1 MGTSDAETWVDMISV
16 RALDH
21 LRQQFCREAVRISDD
36 NNTKAAPA
44 SGDEEDI
51 QNKAASQLIH
61 KQAKDDNSLKTVN
74 IKNELL
80 RLPAEIQ
87 LMILQHLTFGEVES
101 LRRTCRLL
109 RYTINKPF
117 IRDVFPRIKFELLS
131 TCFRCLRYDATRD
144 HLIHADESD
153 ARYPLANECLDCVS
167 SRGGFVVGRMY
178 TLETSAAVCICRYCG
193 FPVTSDAAWKEY
205 EFHRVCYRRYRMIL
219 LYYFLVGCAQST
231 ITVAAASL
239 CWKYYKKEKLVLG
252 PTVVNFLMACWVF
265 YLSMVRGAEL
275 RTYHWSLLLEMGI
288 FGLWIPPLTGVVR
301 TMGKGVEG
309 VRAADIAT
317 VFFIAC
323 NMLFRF
329 INVLGNTLLVS
340 EYKLWRRYMP
350 NQPRPIRI
358 LNKVIAFLI
367 FWTYPPSIEQKFP
380 GKWWFSKQSTQAGG
394 V

>member
-1 MGTSDAETWVDMISV
+1 MISV

-21 LRQQFCREAVRISDD
+21 LRQQFCGEAVRISDD
-36 NNTKAAPA
+36 NNTKAAST

-51 QNKAASQLIH
+51 QNKAAPQLIH
-61 KQAKDDNSLKTVN
+61 KSAKGDNSLVAVN
-74 IKNELL
+74 IENELL

-109 RYTINKPF
+109 RYTINRSF
-117 IRDVFPRIKFELLS
+117 IREVFPSIKLELLS
-131 TCFRCLRYDATRD
+131 TCFGCLRYDATRD

-167 SRGGFVVGRMY
+167 SRGGFVVGRMH
-178 TLETSAAVCICRYCG
+178 TLETSATVCICRYCG

-231 ITVAAASL
+231 ITVATASL
-239 CWKYYKKEKLVLG
+239 CWKYYKKEKLILG

-265 YLSMVRGAEL
+265 CLSMVRGAEF

-301 TMGKGVEG
+301 TMGKGTEG
-309 VRAADIAT
+309 VRAADIAI

-350 NQPRPIRI
+350 NQQRPTRI
-358 LNKVIAFLI
+358 LNKVTAFLI

-380 GKWWFSKQSTQAGG
+380 GKWWSSRQSTQAGG

>member
-1 MGTSDAETWVDMISV
+1 MISV
-16 RALDH
+16 RALDYF
-21 LRQQFCREAVRISDD
+21 REQFCGEAVPITDD
-36 NNTKAAPA
+36 NNNTKAPST
-44 SGDEEDI
+44 SGDEEDV
-51 QNKAASQLIH
+51 QKKTAPQLFH
-61 KQAKDDNSLKTVN
+61 ELAKGDNSLIAVN
-74 IKNELL
+74 TENELL
-80 RLPAEIQ
+80 RLPAELQ

-109 RYTINKPF
+109 RYKINKPF
-117 IRDVFPRIKFELLS
+117 IREVFPSIKFELLS
-131 TCFRCLRYDATRD
+131 TCFRCLRYDAMRD

-167 SRGGFVVGRMY
+167 SRGGFVVGRIY
-178 TLETSAAVCICRYCG
+178 TLGTFATVCVCRYCG

-231 ITVAAASL
+231 ITIAAASL
-239 CWKYYKKEKLVLG
+239 CWKYYKKDKLVLG
-252 PTVVNFLMACWVF
+252 PTV
-265 YLSMVRGAEL
+265 SR
-275 RTYHWSLLLEMGI
+275 
-288 FGLWIPPLTGVVR
+288 
-301 TMGKGVEG
+301 
-309 VRAADIAT
+309 
-317 VFFIAC
+317 
-323 NMLFRF
+323 LFRF

-350 NQPRPIRI
+350 NQSRPARV

-380 GKWWFSKQSTQAGG
+380 GKWWFSRQNTQAGG

>member
-1 MGTSDAETWVDMISV
+1 MISV

-21 LRQQFCREAVRISDD
+21 LRQQFCGEAVHISDD
-36 NNTKAAPA
+36 NNTKAAPT
-44 SGDEEDI
+44 SGVEEDI
-51 QNKAASQLIH
+51 QKKAAPRLIH
-61 KQAKDDNSLKTVN
+61 KPAKDDNSLITDEIDN
-74 IKNELL
+74 NLL
-80 RLPAEIQ
+80 RLPAELQ
-87 LMILQHLTFGEVES
+87 LMILKHLTFGEVES

-109 RYTINKPF
+109 RYTVNKPF
-117 IRDVFPRIKFELLS
+117 IREVFPSIKFELLS
-131 TCFRCLRYDATRD
+131 TCYRCLRYDALRD

-178 TLETSAAVCICRYCG
+178 TLGTFATVCVCRYCG

-205 EFHRVCYRRYRMIL
+205 EFHRVC
-219 LYYFLVGCAQST
+219 
-231 ITVAAASL
+231 
-239 CWKYYKKEKLVLG
+239 
-252 PTVVNFLMACWVF
+252 
-265 YLSMVRGAEL
+265 
-275 RTYHWSLLLEMGI
+275 
-288 FGLWIPPLTGVVR
+288 VVR
-301 TMGKGVEG
+301 TMGIRSEG

-317 VFFIAC
+317 IFFIAC

-350 NQPRPIRI
+350 NQSRPSRI

-380 GKWWFSKQSTQAGG
+380 GKWWFSRQNTQAGG

>member
-1 MGTSDAETWVDMISV
+1 MISV

-21 LRQQFCREAVRISDD
+21 LRQQFCGEALPISDD
-36 NNTKAAPA
+36 SNTKAPST

-51 QNKAASQLIH
+51 QRIAPQLFH
-61 KQAKDDNSLKTVN
+61 KLAKDNSLIAVN
-74 IKNELL
+74 TENELL
-80 RLPAEIQ
+80 RLPAELQ

-117 IRDVFPRIKFELLS
+117 IREVFPSIKFELLS
-131 TCFRCLRYDATRD
+131 TCFRCLRYDAMKD

-178 TLETSAAVCICRYCG
+178 TLGTFATVCAISDDTAVLLFGRLCTKYDHHCSSVAVLEVPQKGEAGSWTYSG
-193 FPVTSDAAWKEY
+193 QLSHGVLGVLFEY
-205 EFHRVCYRRYRMIL
+205 E
-219 LYYFLVGCAQST
+219 
-231 ITVAAASL
+231 
-239 CWKYYKKEKLVLG
+239 
-252 PTVVNFLMACWVF
+252 
-265 YLSMVRGAEL
+265 LS
-275 RTYHWSLLLEMGI
+275 I

-301 TMGKGVEG
+301 TMGIRSEG

-317 VFFIAC
+317 IFFIAC

-329 INVLGNTLLVS
+329 INILGNTLLVS

-350 NQPRPIRI
+350 NQSRPARI

-380 GKWWFSKQSTQAGG
+380 GKWWFSRRNTQAGG

>member
-1 MGTSDAETWVDMISV
+1 MISV

-21 LRQQFCREAVRISDD
+21 LRQQFCGEAVRITDDD
-36 NNTKAAPA
+36 NTKTALS

-51 QNKAASQLIH
+51 QKTAAPRRTH
-61 KQAKDDNSLKTVN
+61 KPAKDDNSLIAAN
-74 IKNELL
+74 IENELL
-80 RLPAEIQ
+80 RLPAELQ
-87 LMILQHLTFGEVES
+87 LMILQHLTFGELES

-117 IRDVFPRIKFELLS
+117 IREVFPGIKCELLS
-131 TCFRCLRYDATRD
+131 TCFRCLRHDAMRD

-153 ARYPLANECLDCVS
+153 ARYPLANECLECVS

-178 TLETSAAVCICRYCG
+178 TLGTFATVCVCRYCG

-231 ITVAAASL
+231 ITIAAASL

-252 PTVVNFLMACWVF
+252 PTVVNFLMAGWVF
-265 YLSMVRGAEL
+265 CLK
-275 RTYHWSLLLEMGI
+275 MGI

-301 TMGKGVEG
+301 TMGKGAEG
-309 VRAADIAT
+309 VQAADIAT
-317 VFFIAC
+317 IFFIAC

-350 NQPRPIRI
+350 NQSRPARI

-380 GKWWFSKQSTQAGG
+380 GKWWFSRQNTQAGG

>member
-1 MGTSDAETWVDMISV
+1 MGTGDAETWVEMISV

-21 LRQQFCREAVRISDD
+21 LRQHFCGETVRISDD

-51 QNKAASQLIH
+51 QNKAAPQLIH
-61 KQAKDDNSLKTVN
+61 KQAKEDNSLKPVN
-74 IKNELL
+74 IENELL

-87 LMILQHLTFGEVES
+87 LIILQHLTFGEVES

-117 IRDVFPRIKFELLS
+117 IREVFPSIKLELLS
-131 TCFRCLRYDATRD
+131 TCFRCLRYDAARD

-178 TLETSAAVCICRYCG
+178 TLATSATVCICRYCG

-252 PTVVNFLMACWVF
+252 PTVV
-265 YLSMVRGAEL
+265 
-275 RTYHWSLLLEMGI
+275 
-288 FGLWIPPLTGVVR
+288 
-301 TMGKGVEG
+301 
-309 VRAADIAT
+309 
-317 VFFIAC
+317 
-323 NMLFRF
+323 
-329 INVLGNTLLVS
+329 S
-340 EYKLWRRYMP
+340 E
-350 NQPRPIRI
+350 
-358 LNKVIAFLI
+358 
-367 FWTYPPSIEQKFP
+367 
-380 GKWWFSKQSTQAGG
+380 
-394 V
+394 

>member
-1 MGTSDAETWVDMISV
+1 MISA

-21 LRQQFCREAVRISDD
+21 LRQQFCGEAVRISDD
-36 NNTKAAPA
+36 NNTKAPPT
-44 SGDEEDI
+44 SDGKEDN
-51 QNKAASQLIH
+51 QKETVSRLIH
-61 KQAKDDNSLKTVN
+61 KPVKDDNSSIAVN
-74 IKNELL
+74 VENELL
-80 RLPAEIQ
+80 RLPAELQ

-109 RYTINKPF
+109 RHTINKPF
-117 IRDVFPRIKFELLS
+117 IREVFPSIKFELLS
-131 TCFRCLRYDATRD
+131 TCYRCLRYDALRD

-178 TLETSAAVCICRYCG
+178 TLGTFATVCVCRYCG
-193 FPVTSDAAWKEY
+193 FPVTSDAAWKET
-205 EFHRVCYRRYRMIL
+205 M
-219 LYYFLVGCAQST
+219 
-231 ITVAAASL
+231 
-239 CWKYYKKEKLVLG
+239 EKR
-252 PTVVNFLMACWVF
+252 
-265 YLSMVRGAEL
+265 S
-275 RTYHWSLLLEMGI
+275 
-288 FGLWIPPLTGVVR
+288 
-301 TMGKGVEG
+301 EG

-317 VFFIAC
+317 IFFIAC
-323 NMLFRF
+323 NILFRF

-350 NQPRPIRI
+350 NQSRPSRI

-380 GKWWFSKQSTQAGG
+380 GKWWFSRQNTQAGG

>member
-1 MGTSDAETWVDMISV
+1 MISA

-21 LRQQFCREAVRISDD
+21 LRQQFCGEVVRISDD
-36 NNTKAAPA
+36 NNTKAPPT
-44 SGDEEDI
+44 SDGKEDN
-51 QNKAASQLIH
+51 QKETVSRLIH
-61 KQAKDDNSLKTVN
+61 KPVKDDNSSIAVN
-74 IKNELL
+74 VENELL
-80 RLPAEIQ
+80 RLPAELQ

-109 RYTINKPF
+109 RHTINKPF
-117 IRDVFPRIKFELLS
+117 IREVFPSIKFELLS
-131 TCFRCLRYDATRD
+131 TCYRCLRYDALRD

-178 TLETSAAVCICRYCG
+178 TLGTFATVCVCRYCG

-205 EFHRVCYRRYRMIL
+205 EFHR
-219 LYYFLVGCAQST
+219 ST
-231 ITVAAASL
+231 ITIVAASL

-265 YLSMVRGAEL
+265 CLK
-275 RTYHWSLLLEMGI
+275 MGI
-288 FGLWIPPLTGVVR
+288 LGLWIPPLTGVVR
-301 TMGKGVEG
+301 TMEKRSEG

-317 VFFIAC
+317 IFFIAC
-323 NMLFRF
+323 NILFRF

-350 NQPRPIRI
+350 NQSRPSRI

-380 GKWWFSKQSTQAGG
+380 GKWWFSRQNTQAGG

>member
-1 MGTSDAETWVDMISV
+1 MISA

-21 LRQQFCREAVRISDD
+21 LRLQFCGEAVRVSDD
-36 NNTKAAPA
+36 NNTKAALS

-51 QNKAASQLIH
+51 QKKAAQRLIH
-61 KQAKDDNSLKTVN
+61 KPVKDDNSLIAVN
-74 IKNELL
+74 TENELL
-80 RLPAEIQ
+80 RLPAELQ

-117 IRDVFPRIKFELLS
+117 IREVFPSIKFELLS
-131 TCFRCLRYDATRD
+131 TCFRCLRYDAMRD
-144 HLIHADESD
+144 HLIHAEESD

-167 SRGGFVVGRMY
+167 SRGGFVVG
-178 TLETSAAVCICRYCG
+178 
-193 FPVTSDAAWKEY
+193 P
-205 EFHRVCYRRYRMIL
+205 
-219 LYYFLVGCAQST
+219 
-231 ITVAAASL
+231 ASL
-239 CWKYYKKEKLVLG
+239 CWKYYKKEKLVVG

-265 YLSMVRGAEL
+265 CLK
-275 RTYHWSLLLEMGI
+275 MGI
-288 FGLWIPPLTGVVR
+288 FGLWIPPLTVVVR
-301 TMGKGVEG
+301 TMGKGTEEDRG
-309 VRAADIAT
+309 ADIAT
-317 VFFIAC
+317 IFFIAC

-350 NQPRPIRI
+350 NQSRPARI

-380 GKWWFSKQSTQAGG
+380 GKWWFSRRYTQAGG

>member
-1 MGTSDAETWVDMISV
+1 MISV
-16 RALDH
+16 RALDY
-21 LRQQFCREAVRISDD
+21 LRQQFHGEAVRVSND
-36 NNTKAAPA
+36 NTKAAST

-51 QNKAASQLIH
+51 QKKTVSRLIH
-61 KQAKDDNSLKTVN
+61 KTSKDDNSLIAVN
-74 IKNELL
+74 TENEIL
-80 RLPAEIQ
+80 RLPAELQ

-117 IRDVFPRIKFELLS
+117 VREVFPSIKLELLS
-131 TCFRCLRYDATRD
+131 TCFRCLRYDAIRD

-153 ARYPLANECLDCVS
+153 TRYPLANECLDCVS
-167 SRGGFVVGRMY
+167 SRGGFVVG
-178 TLETSAAVCICRYCG
+178 
-193 FPVTSDAAWKEY
+193 P
-205 EFHRVCYRRYRMIL
+205 
-219 LYYFLVGCAQST
+219 
-231 ITVAAASL
+231 ASL
-239 CWKYYKKEKLVLG
+239 CWKHFKKEKLVLG

-265 YLSMVRGAEL
+265 CLK
-275 RTYHWSLLLEMGI
+275 MGI

-301 TMGKGVEG
+301 TMGKGTEG

-317 VFFIAC
+317 IFFIAC

-350 NQPRPIRI
+350 NQSRSARI
-358 LNKVIAFLI
+358 LNKVTAFLI

-380 GKWWFSKQSTQAGG
+380 GKWWFSRQNSQTGG

>member
-1 MGTSDAETWVDMISV
+1 MISV
-16 RALDH
+16 RAFDH
-21 LRQQFCREAVRISDD
+21 LRQQFCGEAVRVDDD
-36 NNTKAAPA
+36 NPKAASI

-51 QNKAASQLIH
+51 QKKAALQLIH
-61 KQAKDDNSLKTVN
+61 QKSKDDNSLIAVN
-74 IKNELL
+74 TENELL
-80 RLPAEIQ
+80 RLPAELQ

-117 IRDVFPRIKFELLS
+117 IREVFPSIKLELLS
-131 TCFRCLRYDATRD
+131 TCFRCLRYDAMGD

-167 SRGGFVVGRMY
+167 SRGGFVVGRQLSHGM
-178 TLETSAAVCICRYCG
+178 
-193 FPVTSDAAWKEY
+193 
-205 EFHRVCYRRYRMIL
+205 
-219 LYYFLVGCAQST
+219 
-231 ITVAAASL
+231 
-239 CWKYYKKEKLVLG
+239 LG
-252 PTVVNFLMACWVF
+252 V
-265 YLSMVRGAEL
+265 
-275 RTYHWSLLLEMGI
+275 LLEYGI

-301 TMGKGVEG
+301 TMGKGTEG

-317 VFFIAC
+317 IFFIAC

-350 NQPRPIRI
+350 NQSKPAQI
-358 LNKVIAFLI
+358 LNKVTAFLI

-380 GKWWFSKQSTQAGG
+380 GKWWFSRQNTQ

>member
-1 MGTSDAETWVDMISV
+1 MISA

-21 LRQQFCREAVRISDD
+21 LRQQFCGEAVRISDD
-36 NNTKAAPA
+36 NNTKAPLT
-44 SGDEEDI
+44 SDGKEEN
-51 QNKAASQLIH
+51 QKETVSRLIH
-61 KQAKDDNSLKTVN
+61 KPVKDDNSSIAVN
-74 IKNELL
+74 VENELL
-80 RLPAEIQ
+80 RLPAELQ

-109 RYTINKPF
+109 RHTINKPF
-117 IRDVFPRIKFELLS
+117 IREVFPSIKFELLS
-131 TCFRCLRYDATRD
+131 TCYRCLRYDALRD

-178 TLETSAAVCICRYCG
+178 TLGTFATVCVCRYCG

-231 ITVAAASL
+231 ITIVAASL

-265 YLSMVRGAEL
+265 CLSMVRGTEL

-288 FGLWIPPLTGVVR
+288 LGLWIPPLTGVVR
-301 TMGKGVEG
+301 TMEKGSEG

-317 VFFIAC
+317 IFFIAC
-323 NMLFRF
+323 NILFRF

-350 NQPRPIRI
+350 NQSRPSRI

-380 GKWWFSKQSTQAGG
+380 GKWWFSRQNTQAGG

>member
-1 MGTSDAETWVDMISV
+1 MISV
-16 RALDH
+16 RALEH
-21 LRQQFCREAVRISDD
+21 LREQFCGEAVPISDD
-36 NNTKAAPA
+36 NNNTKAPST
-44 SGDEEDI
+44 SGDEEDV
-51 QNKAASQLIH
+51 QKKTAPQLFH
-61 KQAKDDNSLKTVN
+61 ELAKGDNSLIAVN
-74 IKNELL
+74 TENELL
-80 RLPAEIQ
+80 RLPAELQ

-109 RYTINKPF
+109 RYTINKSF
-117 IRDVFPRIKFELLS
+117 IREVFPSIKFELLS
-131 TCFRCLRYDATRD
+131 TCFRCLRYDAMRD

-167 SRGGFVVGRMY
+167 SRGGFVVGRIY
-178 TLETSAAVCICRYCG
+178 TLGTFATVCVCRYCG

-231 ITVAAASL
+231 ITIAAASL

-265 YLSMVRGAEL
+265 CLKMS
-275 RTYHWSLLLEMGI
+275 I

-301 TMGKGVEG
+301 TMGIRSEG

-317 VFFIAC
+317 IFFIAC

-350 NQPRPIRI
+350 NQSRPARI

-380 GKWWFSKQSTQAGG
+380 GKWWFSRQNTQAGG

>member
-1 MGTSDAETWVDMISV
+1 MTSV

-21 LRQQFCREAVRISDD
+21 LRQQFCGEAVRITDD
-36 NNTKAAPA
+36 DNTKAALS

-51 QNKAASQLIH
+51 QKKTAPRLIH
-61 KQAKDDNSLKTVN
+61 KTAKDDNSLNAANTE
-74 IKNELL
+74 NELL
-80 RLPAEIQ
+80 RLPAELQ

-117 IRDVFPRIKFELLS
+117 IREVFPSIKFELLS
-131 TCFRCLRYDATRD
+131 TCFRCLRHDAMRD
-144 HLIHADESD
+144 HLINADESD

-178 TLETSAAVCICRYCG
+178 TLGTFATVCVCRYCG

-205 EFHRVCYRRYRMIL
+205 EFHR
-219 LYYFLVGCAQST
+219 ST
-231 ITVAAASL
+231 ITIAAASL
-239 CWKYYKKEKLVLG
+239 CWKYYKKEKLIVG
-252 PTVVNFLMACWVF
+252 PTVVSQ
-265 YLSMVRGAEL
+265 LSHGVLGV
-275 RTYHWSLLLEMGI
+275 LLEYEMGI
-288 FGLWIPPLTGVVR
+288 FGLWIPLLTGVVR
-301 TMGKGVEG
+301 TMGNGTEG
-309 VRAADIAT
+309 VRMADIAT
-317 VFFIAC
+317 IFFIAC

-350 NQPRPIRI
+350 NQSRPTRI

-380 GKWWFSKQSTQAGG
+380 GKWWFSRQNTQAGG

>member
-1 MGTSDAETWVDMISV
+1 MISV

-21 LRQQFCREAVRISDD
+21 LRQQFCGEAVHISDD
-36 NNTKAAPA
+36 NNTKAAPT
-44 SGDEEDI
+44 SGVEEDI
-51 QNKAASQLIH
+51 QKKAAPRLIH
-61 KQAKDDNSLKTVN
+61 KPAKDDNSLITDEIDN
-74 IKNELL
+74 NLL
-80 RLPAEIQ
+80 RLPAELQ
-87 LMILQHLTFGEVES
+87 LMILKHLTFGEVES

-109 RYTINKPF
+109 RYTVNKPF
-117 IRDVFPRIKFELLS
+117 IREVFPSIKFELLS
-131 TCFRCLRYDATRD
+131 TCYRCLRYDALRD

-178 TLETSAAVCICRYCG
+178 TLGTFATVCVCRYCG

-205 EFHRVCYRRYRMIL
+205 EFHR
-219 LYYFLVGCAQST
+219 ST
-231 ITVAAASL
+231 ITIVAASL
-239 CWKYYKKEKLVLG
+239 CWKYYKREKLVLG

-265 YLSMVRGAEL
+265 CLK
-275 RTYHWSLLLEMGI
+275 MGI
-288 FGLWIPPLTGVVR
+288 LGLWIPPLTGVVR
-301 TMGKGVEG
+301 TMGIRSEG

-317 VFFIAC
+317 IFFIAC

-350 NQPRPIRI
+350 NQSRPSRI

-380 GKWWFSKQSTQAGG
+380 GKWWFSRQNTQAGG

>member
-1 MGTSDAETWVDMISV
+1 MISV

-21 LRQQFCREAVRISDD
+21 LRLQFCGEAVPISDD
-36 NNTKAAPA
+36 NNTKAPST

-51 QNKAASQLIH
+51 QKETVSRLIH
-61 KQAKDDNSLKTVN
+61 RTSKDDNSLIAVN
-74 IKNELL
+74 TENELF
-80 RLPAEIQ
+80 RLPAELQ

-117 IRDVFPRIKFELLS
+117 IREVFPSIKFELLS
-131 TCFRCLRYDATRD
+131 TCFRCLRYDAMRD

-178 TLETSAAVCICRYCG
+178 TLGTFATVCVCRYCG

-219 LYYFLVGCAQST
+219 LYYFLVGCAQCAIT
-231 ITVAAASL
+231 IAAASL
-239 CWKYYKKEKLVLG
+239 CWKNHKKEKLVVG
-252 PTVVNFLMACWVF
+252 PTVVGQ
-265 YLSMVRGAEL
+265 LSHGMLGV
-275 RTYHWSLLLEMGI
+275 LLEYEMGI

-301 TMGKGVEG
+301 TMGNRTEG

-317 VFFIAC
+317 IFFIAC

-350 NQPRPIRI
+350 NQSRSARI
-358 LNKVIAFLI
+358 LNKVTAFLI
-367 FWTYPPSIEQKFP
+367 FWTYPPSIEQNFP
-380 GKWWFSKQSTQAGG
+380 GKWWFSRQNA
-394 V
+394 

>member
-1 MGTSDAETWVDMISV
+1 MISA

-21 LRQQFCREAVRISDD
+21 LRQHFCGEAVRISDD
-36 NNTKAAPA
+36 NNTKAPPT
-44 SGDEEDI
+44 SDGKEDN
-51 QNKAASQLIH
+51 QKETVSRLIH
-61 KQAKDDNSLKTVN
+61 KPVKDDNSSIAVN
-74 IKNELL
+74 VENELL
-80 RLPAEIQ
+80 RLPAELQ

-109 RYTINKPF
+109 RHTINKPF
-117 IRDVFPRIKFELLS
+117 IREVFPSIKFELLS
-131 TCFRCLRYDATRD
+131 TCYRCLRYDALRD

-167 SRGGFVVGRMY
+167 SRGGFVVG
-178 TLETSAAVCICRYCG
+178 
-193 FPVTSDAAWKEY
+193 P
-205 EFHRVCYRRYRMIL
+205 
-219 LYYFLVGCAQST
+219 
-231 ITVAAASL
+231 ASL

-265 YLSMVRGAEL
+265 CLK
-275 RTYHWSLLLEMGI
+275 MGI
-288 FGLWIPPLTGVVR
+288 LGLWIPPLTGVVR
-301 TMGKGVEG
+301 TMEKRSEG

-317 VFFIAC
+317 IFFIAC
-323 NMLFRF
+323 NILFRF

-350 NQPRPIRI
+350 NQSRPSRI

-380 GKWWFSKQSTQAGG
+380 GKWWFSRQNTQAGG